1 MQHVDQQ
8 LAVFAK
14 GQKNNK
20 GKAITA
26 VMYTRVS
33 TKEQA
38 DNNQSLFTQ
47 AKHIKHLTFMVC
59 GNFRCAL

>member
-47 AKHIKHLTFMVC
+47 AKHILN
-59 GNFRCAL
+59 GN